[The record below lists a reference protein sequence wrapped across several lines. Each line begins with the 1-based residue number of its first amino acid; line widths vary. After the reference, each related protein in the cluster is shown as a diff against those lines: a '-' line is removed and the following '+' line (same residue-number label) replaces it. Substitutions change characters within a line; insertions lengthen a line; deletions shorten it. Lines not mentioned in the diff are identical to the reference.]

1 MRVRRDEVLHVARAA
16 ARIAGVT
23 NVVIVGSQAVL
34 GAYSEDELP
43 STALASIEADVLVP
57 HDVEG
62 TAAQAISGAIGQMSM
77 FHRQNSYY
85 ADGVELSELTF
96 PDGWQGRLLD
106 LVADHDGEVEIR
118 AFFPE
123 IHDLCA
129 AKLGAGRPHDRAFV
143 QALHTHRRDDGSHL
157 LDDDQLAAAADRLP
171 LRPPGVRDRAVGLVE
186 ALRRG
191 ADIRL
196 TNPPT

>member
-1 MRVRRDEVLHVARAA
+1 VRRDEVLHVARAA

-34 GAYSEDELP
+34 GTYREEELP
-43 STALASIEADVLVP
+43 SEALASVEADVLVL
-57 HDVEG
+57 HDIEG

-77 FHRQNSYY
+77 FHRENNYY
-85 ADGVELSELTF
+85 ADGVELDELAF
-96 PDGWQGRLLD
+96 PDGWEGRLLH
-106 LVADHDGEVEIR
+106 LVADQGGEIEIR

-123 IHDLCA
+123 VHDLCA
-129 AKLGAGRPHDRAFV
+129 AKLGAGRPHDRVFV
-143 QALHTHRRDDGSHL
+143 QALYTHRRDDGTRL
-157 LDDDQLAAAADRLP
+157 LDHERLAAAANRLP
-171 LRPPGVRDRAVGLVE
+171 LHPPGVRDRAVGLVA

-196 TNPPT
+196 VNPPT